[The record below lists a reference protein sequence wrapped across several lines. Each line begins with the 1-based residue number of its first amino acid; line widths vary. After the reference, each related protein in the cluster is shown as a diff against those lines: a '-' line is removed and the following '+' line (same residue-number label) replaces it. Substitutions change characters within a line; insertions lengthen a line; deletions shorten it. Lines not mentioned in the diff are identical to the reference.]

1 MIATLLYWLFKINYF
16 IYQSFEYL
24 LIALKKSIG
33 NRLVWLSLKS
43 LAVMTHKKLSVKLFT
58 KSVNVLID
66 LGTWLHNLQ
75 E

>member
-33 NRLVWLSLKS
+33 NRLVWLSLKIAS
-43 LAVMTHKKLSVKLFT
+43 RNDTQKNSVSNFSQK
-58 KSVNVLID
+58 V
-66 LGTWLHNLQ
+66 
-75 E
+75 

>member
-33 NRLVWLSLKS
+33 NRLVWLSLKIAS
-43 LAVMTHKKLSVKLFT
+43 RNDTQKTQCQTFHKKFKCL
-58 KSVNVLID
+58 N
-66 LGTWLHNLQ
+66 
-75 E
+75 